1 MADLDESDLSYFTT
15 EVNRLLQ
22 DNYLCAMTDQDHN
35 MTDQECNS
43 LSLNMTDIN
52 MTSQFDELIMSITED
67 TINMIDQSITMNTL
81 IMLIKCNTINGL
93 NTLNLI
99 IAEDTLNMFIT
110 LIKCNIINRKS
121 NLINI
126 INRKSNQINPD
137 KSNLDVALQ
146 MKDVNCES
154 NPVTQMKDVNCDKP
168 DKSRLDLNPD
178 KSSLGCKSNRISLD
192 LNPDKS
198 SINLNPN
205 QISLDLNYD
214 NQIDSVNTI
223 YNSLTVRLFNN
234 QFYTV
239 NLIRPYHDRSTQSDL
254 FYKSGRS
261 ILFSRSNQLN
271 ISIMF
276 YIMLSKQQDV
286 LH

>member
-1 MADLDESDLSYFTT
+1 
-15 EVNRLLQ
+15 
-22 DNYLCAMTDQDHN
+22 
-35 MTDQECNS
+35 
-43 LSLNMTDIN
+43 
-52 MTSQFDELIMSITED
+52 
-67 TINMIDQSITMNTL
+67 
-81 IMLIKCNTINGL
+81 
-93 NTLNLI
+93 
-99 IAEDTLNMFIT
+99 LNMFIT

-126 INRKSNQINPD
+126 INRKSNLINPD

-178 KSSLGCKSNRISLD
+178 KSSLGCKSNLD

-205 QISLDLNYD
+205 RISLDLNYD

-239 NLIRPYHDRSTQSDL
+239 NLIRPYHDRS
-254 FYKSGRS
+254 